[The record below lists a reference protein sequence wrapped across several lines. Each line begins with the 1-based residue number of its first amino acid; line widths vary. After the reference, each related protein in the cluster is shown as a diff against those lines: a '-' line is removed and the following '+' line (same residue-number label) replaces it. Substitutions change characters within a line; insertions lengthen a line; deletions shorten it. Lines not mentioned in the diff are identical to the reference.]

1 MIALA
6 PIHVDIRE
14 TLSNRSKAVSR
25 DFGGK
30 DPLAEKKSG
39 DTFQSTF
46 SKAIWVRVFSPVD
59 STVESI
65 QKVGEKDKD
74 GNPIFQKVHESRK
87 GMKYST
93 IFGGEVSGVN
103 PDGTVNEKPFEGFDE
118 LYASRSG
125 TEKGILETVTGG
137 LTRPISGIK
146 DISVSYKGG
155 LSAIREATINWT
167 CWSFQDLNRLSPHFM
182 AHGKGVLLEWGW
194 SMPDAPDMDISNEED
209 MINGTAYSLLQNRII
224 ENKGNYDAMAGV
236 ISNWEWSLREDGGID
251 CTTTIVSRGVNMLN
265 GSLDNPGKPP
275 DAGDDAGDGPTMSLP
290 EFMSAFKETLLSLS
304 AVVEKW
310 PFGVEDMKPLT
321 PKEDWDNWSSDKK
334 SQPPGIFTPVRAG
347 NFFTEKKCGPY
358 VSWGWFE
365 DNVLSRFLGKYD
377 GSFKTTSS
385 FRSIEPKLYPDNSG
399 KFLMKNGEPTS
410 NIHEAEFQP
419 VVIRNHRHLYTPD
432 RNRWLLPGQFPAQNT
447 APENFEKDLPWW
459 AFVAEV
465 VINLVGNLLY
475 TKWDEQLTQMVAHSV
490 QGLTAGHEYFEKFA
504 VDYDDWNKGGYLR
517 NILISWE
524 LLEEAFKDA
533 KTTKEGVN
541 AILTEIN
548 ADTDGFW
555 NFQMVGDPY
564 VEGNIKVIDVN
575 RTAYTVSDLLDD
587 RKANEED
594 PNDEFGNPGSKL
606 FTFPSWGEKSI
617 VKSQTLTA
625 KLPSSM
631 QVTAMY
637 SGTST
642 PGTANSAAAAGD
654 DPGTAVGGLHGE
666 SVDESQKDIKM
677 AWERIGFFEQQNIV
691 GAGVTAQKFAP
702 YGSRN
707 PYNLTTDGER
717 KSNVPSGENF
727 GHGKGINF
735 EFIDWYTI
743 FGWGKDDASKKAKPE
758 SEKDRDEDKGDI
770 EEEKKID
777 QAAKTE
783 DAKKHY
789 YNVAG
794 DEGNWPG
801 NDTDHITGYA
811 ADGVKNKKLWDTY
824 KDGFTLYDEDGIM
837 WLKAEDGIVFHE
849 LMKDHIHG
857 RVSGIPVEDRNKVD
871 VLAPV
876 ELEITLDGCGGIIPG
891 NAFHVDYIPEEYQK
905 YCVFQ
910 VLGVDQTVG
919 TDSWNTTIKGQ
930 IRIDSNRRIS
940 DKLGSIKKK
949 EKDLKEKNEARKA
962 YLKKVM
968 AENEAAK
975 SAAAAPPINPPDAP
989 TDPSGTSSGTD
1000 DSSTSDSA
1008 ANTPQDPEP
1017 KPDKIKMVAANQQLD
1032 VKNIL
1037 FKSGEYDIL
1046 KPATETLGELVNLMN
1061 EHEGMKIEISGHTQ
1075 INPTAQEGYLQTLS
1089 NNRANAIRDHL
1100 ISKEINGSRI
1110 TAVGYADT
1118 KPRTDGGENK
1128 RVEFLVTKT

>member
-6 PIHVDIRE
+6 PIHEDIRK
-14 TLSNRSKAVSR
+14 TLFNRSQAVSR
-25 DFGGK
+25 DFDGK
-30 DPLAEKKSG
+30 DPLAEKSPHE
-39 DTFQSTF
+39 DTFKSTF

-65 QKVGEKDKD
+65 QKVGEEDKD
-74 GNPIFQKVHESRK
+74 GNPIFQKVHNSKK
-87 GMKYST
+87 GLKYST
-93 IFGGEVSGVN
+93 IFGGEVSGIN

-118 LYASRSG
+118 LYANRSG
-125 TEKGILETVTGG
+125 TKEGILETVTGG
-137 LTRPISGIK
+137 LKRPISGIK

-155 LSAIREATINWT
+155 LSAIREASINWT

-194 SMPDAPDMDISNEED
+194 SIPDAPDLDISNEED

-265 GSLDNPGKPP
+265 ASLDNPGKPP

-304 AVVEKW
+304 AVVEAW

-321 PKEDWDNWSSDKK
+321 PKEDWDSWNSGKK

-399 KFLMKNGEPTS
+399 KFLMKNGNPTS

-459 AFVAEV
+459 AFVAEL
-465 VINLVGNLLY
+465 VINLTANLLY

-490 QGLTAGHEYFEKFA
+490 QGIQGEYFDKFA
-504 VDYDDWNKGGYLR
+504 VDKDWNKGGYLR

-587 RKANEED
+587 RKANENAGD
-594 PNDEFGNPGSKL
+594 NDEFGNPGSKL

-677 AWERIGFFEQQNIV
+677 AWERIGFFEQQQWT

-702 YGSRN
+702 YGSKN

-717 KSNVPSGENF
+717 ESNVPSGENF

-735 EFIDWYTI
+735 EFIDWYTV
-743 FGWGKDDASKKAKPE
+743 FGWGKDPASKKPKTE
-758 SEKDRDEDKGDI
+758 REEDQDDLAA
-770 EEEKKID
+770 EKKID

-794 DEGNWPG
+794 PDGNWDG
-801 NDTDHITGYA
+801 ADTDHITGWA
-811 ADGVKNKKLWDTY
+811 GDGVKNKKLWDSY

-837 WLKAEDGIVFHE
+837 WLEAEDGIVFHE

-871 VLAPV
+871 VMAPV

-905 YCVFQ
+905 YCLFQ

-940 DKLGSIKKK
+940 DKLGVIEKK
-949 EKDLKEKNEARKA
+949 EKDLKEKNEAKKA
-962 YLKKVM
+962 YLKKKI

-975 SAAAAPPINPPDAP
+975 AANPPDPP
-989 TDPSGTSSGTD
+989 TDPSGTPSGTD
-1000 DSSTSDSA
+1000 DNSTSPAA
-1008 ANTPQDPEP
+1008 ANTPQDEEP
-1017 KPDKIKMVAANQQLD
+1017 KPDKIKMVEKDQQLD
-1032 VKNIL
+1032 IEDIL
-1037 FKSGEYDIL
+1037 FNPNKTTFTEKKS
-1046 KPATETLGELVNLMN
+1046 ATETLDKLADLMKDN
-1061 EHEGMKIEISGHTQ
+1061 PTMEIEVSGHTASG
-1075 INPTAQEGYLQTLS
+1075 PSSAALLTLS
-1089 NNRANAIRDHL
+1089 QDRADAIKNHLVSNGISGNRI
-1100 ISKEINGSRI
+1100 IS
-1110 TAVGYADT
+1110 VGKGDT
-1118 KPRTDGGENK
+1118 EKLWVSGAPPPGFETNR